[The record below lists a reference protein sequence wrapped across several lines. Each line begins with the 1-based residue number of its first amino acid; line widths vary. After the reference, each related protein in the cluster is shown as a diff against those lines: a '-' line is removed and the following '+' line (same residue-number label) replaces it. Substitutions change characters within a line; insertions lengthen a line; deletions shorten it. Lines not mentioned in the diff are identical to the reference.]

1 MPECPSFDESIP
13 VFDITAWFAL
23 VGPAGMSK
31 DVVDKLNASIGQ
43 ALKSKETQD
52 KLAGIG
58 IQPMIMSPDQLKTFM
73 ASEVSKWVRLV
84 REANIQP
91 E

>member
-1 MPECPSFDESIP
+1 
-13 VFDITAWFAL
+13 
-23 VGPAGMSK
+23 MSK